1 MKAMATLI
9 GTLMK
14 PHKLVR
20 RTALGTAFAAV
31 LLAVAGCIGG
41 WTDDNVSE
49 GNRCNPYDS
58 HNECASGLACT
69 VSSWQVSMAGMVAY
83 NGLYVPAL
91 GSGAGPVQMYC
102 PENYCC
108 PVDSNGNLTTSSDPN
123 CQPGCNGGAQSICTA
138 TGDPAACAFADG
150 GQAAVNALEA
160 GAPAMEA
167 GTPAMEAGTPM
178 EAGMPE
184 GGMPAEAGGGG

>member
-1 MKAMATLI
+1 MKPMANVT

-14 PHKLVR
+14 PHNVAR
-20 RTALGTAFAAV
+20 NVALGTLVAGI
-31 LLAVAGCIGG
+31 LLALAGCIGG
-41 WTDDNVSE
+41 WSDDNVGE
-49 GNRCNPYDS
+49 GNRCNPYLS

-69 VSSWQVSMAGMVAY
+69 VSSWQVSNAGTLAY
-83 NGLYVPAL
+83 NGLFVPAL

-108 PVDSNGNLTTSSDPN
+108 PVDSNGNLMASSDPN
-123 CQPGCNGGAQSICTA
+123 CQAGCNGGAQSICTA

-160 GAPAMEA
+160 GAPAMMEA
-167 GTPAMEAGTPM
+167 GTPAEAG
-178 EAGMPE
+178 AGD
-184 GGMPAEAGGGG
+184 